1 MALIKYDR
9 NTALGSM
16 VSSVVNGAIQMKFL
30 STRLKDVMDSAIV
43 AGDYG
48 PVETLFGLDVG
59 AGTKTLSAALT
70 RVRVT
75 TVGVTAFTAGS
86 INVLWE

>member
-30 STRLKDVMDSAIV
+30 SARLKDVMDSAIV
-43 AGDYG
+43 AEDYA
-48 PVETLFGLDVG
+48 PVETLFGLD
-59 AGTKTLSAALT
+59 AGTGQEFYQTVSKISDVITKIPGLSKLDQ
-70 RVRVT
+70 
-75 TVGVTAFTAGS
+75 G
-86 INVLWE
+86 

>member
-16 VSSVVNGAIQMKFL
+16 VSSVINGAIQMKFL

-48 PVETLFGLDVG
+48 PVETLFGLDPGQGQEFYVTVSKISDVISKIPG
-59 AGTKTLSAALT
+59 LSKLDQ
-70 RVRVT
+70 
-75 TVGVTAFTAGS
+75 G
-86 INVLWE
+86 

>member
-43 AGDYG
+43 AEDYG

-59 AGTKTLSAALT
+59 QGQEFYVTVSKISDVISKIPGLSKLDQ
-70 RVRVT
+70 
-75 TVGVTAFTAGS
+75 G
-86 INVLWE
+86 

>member
-48 PVETLFGLDVG
+48 PVETLFGLDPGQGHEFYVTVSKISDVISKIPG
-59 AGTKTLSAALT
+59 LSKLDQ
-70 RVRVT
+70 
-75 TVGVTAFTAGS
+75 G
-86 INVLWE
+86 

>member
-1 MALIKYDR
+1 MALINYNK

-43 AGDYG
+43 AGDYA

-59 AGTKTLSAALT
+59 QGQEFYVTVSKISDVISKIPGLSKLDQ
-70 RVRVT
+70 
-75 TVGVTAFTAGS
+75 G
-86 INVLWE
+86 

>member
-1 MALIKYDR
+1 MALINYNK

-43 AGDYG
+43 AEDYG

-59 AGTKTLSAALT
+59 QGQEFYATVSKISDVISKIPGLSKLDQ
-70 RVRVT
+70 
-75 TVGVTAFTAGS
+75 G
-86 INVLWE
+86 

>member
-16 VSSVVNGAIQMKFL
+16 VSSVINGAIQMKFL

-43 AGDYG
+43 QGDYT
-48 PVETLFGLDVG
+48 PVETLFGLDPGQGQEFYVTVSKISDVISKIPG
-59 AGTKTLSAALT
+59 LSKLDQ
-70 RVRVT
+70 
-75 TVGVTAFTAGS
+75 G
-86 INVLWE
+86 

>member
-1 MALIKYDR
+1 MALINYNK

-48 PVETLFGLDVG
+48 PVETLFGLDPGQGQEFYVTVSKISDVISKIPG
-59 AGTKTLSAALT
+59 LSKLDQ
-70 RVRVT
+70 
-75 TVGVTAFTAGS
+75 G
-86 INVLWE
+86 

>member
-1 MALIKYDR
+1 MALINYNK

-43 AGDYG
+43 AEDYG
-48 PVETLFGLDVG
+48 PVETLFGLDPGQGQEFYVTVSKISDVISKIPG
-59 AGTKTLSAALT
+59 LSKLDQ
-70 RVRVT
+70 
-75 TVGVTAFTAGS
+75 G
-86 INVLWE
+86 